1 MGISSN
7 HSALEYLRQ
16 SDAVLAKIMERG
28 IVPNWESTHNVFH
41 DLVSC
46 IVEQQIHY
54 RSSKKIFAKALER
67 AGINQL
73 MPANFDTFEQFGLA
87 PLALSEAK
95 YATLLAVVEF
105 WRTHSLSFETMSDA
119 EVRATLLTIKGIG
132 PWTIDMILLFTLQ
145 RPHVVP
151 YDDYHLKQIMIGHYA
166 LNPKVKLKA
175 QMQAVAEFWGDYSSL
190 AVLYLL
196 ASKQFS
202 KLK

>member
-1 MGISSN
+1 MGLLSTQTAIQ
-7 HSALEYLRQ
+7 HLRQ
-16 SDAVLAKIMERG
+16 SDAVLAKIIDRG
-28 IVPNWESTHNVFH
+28 IVPDWESTRNVFH

-54 RSSKKIFAKALER
+54 RSSKKIFAKALDR
-67 AGINQL
+67 SGISQL
-73 MPANFDTFEQFGLA
+73 MPANFGPFEQFGLA

-105 WRTHSLSFETMSDA
+105 WNTHTFDFEAMSDA
-119 EVRATLLTIKGIG
+119 AVRTTLSAINGIG

-145 RPHVVP
+145 RPQVVP
-151 YDDYHLKQIMIGHYA
+151 YEDYHLKQIMIAHYS
-166 LNPKVKLKA
+166 LDPKVKLKA
-175 QMQAVAEFWGDYSSL
+175 QMRVVASSWGDHTSL

-202 KLK
+202 MY